1 MSSYVVN
8 FINEGLYVTVDA
20 GTTVSEAA
28 RKIDCYIPNTC
39 GGEGICGKCRVKANG
54 NISGGEGSGIFSEQ
68 ERSEGWILACK
79 ALIIDD
85 VDIITPVYN
94 KANIK
99 IIKNS
104 DKPGNADNMGS
115 PWVEKI
121 FLRLDP
127 PSLMENVADTYRLE
141 REIFKI
147 FPEKRISFSPSL
159 LPSIGQIFRESS
171 WQVTVTV
178 FLNENEIKV
187 IKLEKGDSSSAL
199 YGLAVDIGTTTVA
212 MKLVSL
218 VSGEVIAKE
227 GSINAQT
234 AFGEDVISRIIYAGK
249 SAGMTTLKDAI
260 SDTINRMINNIL
272 QNTSV
277 ALSDISVMTIAGNT
291 TMCHLAVGIN
301 PSSIRFAPYVPVVD
315 TYPFLEPSSMNLN
328 LPKETVLIILPSVS
342 SYVGGDI
349 VAGVLSCGMHT
360 RNKILALIDIGT
372 NGEIVIGG
380 GDMLVCCSASAGPS
394 FEGGGTTHGTWATAG
409 AVEKVKI
416 NGSFVDYTTIEN
428 SAPNGI
434 CGSGFIDLIWELFR
448 NNIIS
453 PVGKFNVGSS
463 DRLCLSGDSPSFVLA
478 YAKDTAHGAD
488 ITISEIDIDLLI
500 KSKAAVFSAM
510 KSLMDYTGLSFETID
525 ELYVAG
531 GFGSGINIDSAIG
544 IGLLPDI
551 DRGKV
556 SFIGNSSLNGAT
568 NCLLSRK
575 SYFQTVKIA
584 RSMTNLELSVYPP
597 YMDEFIASIFL
608 PHTDNR
614 LFPSVKTYLVD

>member
-1 MSSYVVN
+1 MSSCVVN
-8 FINEGLYVTVDA
+8 FINEGLYVTVDE
-20 GTTVSEAA
+20 GTTISEAA

-39 GGEGICGKCRVKANG
+39 GGEGICGKCRVKVNG
-54 NISGGEGSGIFSEQ
+54 NISGGKGSGVFSKQEQ
-68 ERSEGWILACK
+68 SEGWILACK
-79 ALIIDD
+79 AMIIDD

-94 KANIK
+94 KTNMK
-99 IIKNS
+99 IIKIS
-104 DKPGNADNMGS
+104 DQPGNADNMGS
-115 PWVEKI
+115 SWVEKI
-121 FLRLDP
+121 FLQLDP

-141 REIFKI
+141 REILKI
-147 FPEKRISFSPSL
+147 FPEKRISFSPSI

-212 MKLVSL
+212 MELVSL
-218 VSGEVIAKE
+218 ASGEVIAKE

-301 PSSIRFAPYVPVVD
+301 PSSIRIAPYVPVVD
-315 TYPFLEPSSMNLN
+315 TYPFLEPFSMNLN
-328 LPKETVLIILPSVS
+328 LPKEAVLIILPSVS

-349 VAGVLSCGMHT
+349 VAGVLSCSMHT

-394 FEGGGTTHGTWATAG
+394 FEGGGTTHGTWATSG
-409 AVEKVKI
+409 AIEKVKI
-416 NGSFVDYTTIEN
+416 NGSCVDYTTIGN

-448 NNIIS
+448 NDIIS

-463 DRLCLSGDSPSFVLA
+463 DRICLSGDSPSFILA

-488 ITISEIDIDLLI
+488 IIISEIDIDLLI

-525 ELYVAG
+525 ELHVAG
-531 GFGSGINIDSAIG
+531 GFGSGINIDSAVG

-551 DRGKV
+551 DRRKIK
-556 SFIGNSSLNGAT
+556 FIGNSSLHGAT
-568 NCLLSRK
+568 NCLLSRE
-575 SYFQTVKIA
+575 SYFQAVKIA
-584 RSMTNLELSVYPP
+584 RSMTNLELSIYPP